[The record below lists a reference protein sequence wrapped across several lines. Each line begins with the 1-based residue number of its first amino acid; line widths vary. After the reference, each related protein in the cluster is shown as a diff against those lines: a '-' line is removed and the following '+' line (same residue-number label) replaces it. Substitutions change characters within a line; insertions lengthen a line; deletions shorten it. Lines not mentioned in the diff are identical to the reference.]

1 MDLCNHPPLELPFSI
16 IHLHK
21 LEMYPPQNL
30 EELQFTRGF
39 GRPKDHVSTDRRWRA
54 ACLHRHA
61 GSITQRHKGLKKEE
75 EQLNINPKGGRD
87 EGCREGVKSGVTT
100 PRPLRP
106 VSLQNRALKR
116 HHAHPSFGHLCTSG
130 GTSARSGLAS
140 LSLFEPPV
148 FAA

>member
-1 MDLCNHPPLELPFSI
+1 
-16 IHLHK
+16 
-21 LEMYPPQNL
+21 MYLRIGGGGQHV
-30 EELQFTRGF
+30 FTAMLAASLR
-39 GRPKDHVSTDRRWRA
+39 DMQLSEDRRRQA
-54 ACLHRHA
+54 K
-61 GSITQRHKGLKKEE
+61 KGLKKEE

-87 EGCREGVKSGVTT
+87 EGCKEGVKSGVTT